1 MTLMT
6 LMMKKLSQINLT
18 VRRTVR
24 RTVKVKAKV
33 RVTLSS
39 SSRLLMRKSKYS
51 KGMTW
56 TPS

>member
-6 LMMKKLSQINLT
+6 LMMKKLSQINLI
-18 VRRTVR
+18 VRRR
-24 RTVKVKAKV
+24 VKVKAKVKV

-51 KGMTW
+51 KGLTW
-56 TPS
+56 APS

>member
-6 LMMKKLSQINLT
+6 LMMKKLSQINLI
-18 VRRTVR
+18 VRRR
-24 RTVKVKAKV
+24 VKVKAKVKVKV

-56 TPS
+56 APS

>member
-6 LMMKKLSQINLT
+6 LMMKKLSQINL
-18 VRRTVR
+18 TVR

-51 KGMTW
+51 KGMT
-56 TPS
+56 

>member
-51 KGMTW
+51 KGMT
-56 TPS
+56 